1 MSISSGSR
9 TTKRASR
16 DTMDVNAVFPET
28 PFFGVPHGERN
39 RTQQKDQLTRLT
51 EKRKGREYGEESNY
65 AVRERERERE
75 RENLGANFRGGRCVW
90 TFFSNNFFLKKNYF

>member
-75 RENLGANFRGGRCVW
+75 REPWGQFSGGEVCVD
-90 TFFSNNFFLKKNYF
+90 FFFK